1 MVDVFQEMADSET
14 ELNNWW
20 VENCKDSE
28 KVSLHQ
34 RQSAIFE
41 LLEGIRACGYY
52 GRKGKLLNSN
62 GQNWHANKLTSVW
75 KSLFF
80 AWSREWCH
88 WACAWVIMV
97 TCQSYEKC
105 YIGIFN
111 PLCSPNSLIDKLNLV
126 SYLHEF
132 IFEVF
137 DGIYGLTYTL
147 TLSPNT
153 HQIKAISCTIPPQIK
168 W

>member
-80 AWSREWCH
+80 A
-88 WACAWVIMV
+88 
-97 TCQSYEKC
+97 
-105 YIGIFN
+105 
-111 PLCSPNSLIDKLNLV
+111 
-126 SYLHEF
+126 
-132 IFEVF
+132 
-137 DGIYGLTYTL
+137 
-147 TLSPNT
+147 
-153 HQIKAISCTIPPQIK
+153 
-168 W
+168 